1 MQEEHWVIQRKERET
16 IATRLGKD
24 YFKDPVDLGYPP
36 LGDNVEVDP
45 NLGYSLLRPVRVP
58 VDEENNRD
66 FDKAYV
72 QRRMTLSVQKVI
84 HADLITKMREV
95 GDTVSAAKL
104 LSTPRTPAIM
114 RVIFSGMSMSNFC
127 RLDRQ
132 EFIEMLRSKLMVPI
146 CEPRRNT
153 ARCSCGY
160 EVSNL
165 LSLDSTE
172 SDNALSVLTNH
183 VGVCTQVSGRLR
195 HNRHDALKR
204 VMAQLL
210 KDMIGDAV
218 ITTEEGIVGYGPHGR
233 MDLMV
238 SIPPAGDVR
247 PIDVGFTAAAQS
259 SMLAEAATDPD
270 AVTKAREAAKSHHV
284 ASTGIHPE
292 MKARFI
298 PFIVAD
304 SGRLGIKAKEYLDNL
319 FQWNRIPRTYDA
331 RTSKTRKTF
340 MSSVGL
346 ITERYKARMR
356 SSLKNNIIFI

>member
-1 MQEEHWVIQRKERET
+1 MRPC
-16 IATRLGKD
+16 
-24 YFKDPVDLGYPP
+24 YFKDPDDLGYPP

-84 HADLITKMREV
+84 PADLITKMTEEGDSV
-95 GDTVSAAKL
+95 GAAKL
-104 LSTPRTPAIM
+104 LSTPRSSAIM
-114 RVIFSGMSMSNFC
+114 KVIFSGMSMSNFC

-146 CEPRRNT
+146 CEPSDNT
-153 ARCSCGY
+153 ARCLCGY

-165 LSLDSTE
+165 LSLDSTVK
-172 SDNALSVLTNH
+172 DNALSVLTNH

-204 VMAQLL
+204 VVVQLH
-210 KDMIGDAV
+210 KDMIGGAV
-218 ITTEEGIVGYGPHGR
+218 ITTEEGIEGYGPHGR

-238 SIPPAGDVR
+238 SIPPAGGVR

-259 SMLAEAATDPD
+259 SMLHAAVTDPD
-270 AVTKAREAAKSHHV
+270 AVTKAREALKTQHV
-284 ASTGIHPE
+284 AGTGVRPE
-292 MKARFI
+292 VKARFL

-304 SGRLGIKAKEYLDNL
+304 SGRLGIKAKEYLDDL
-319 FQWNRIPRTYDA
+319 FQWNRVPRVYDA
-331 RTSKTRKTF
+331 RTSKIRKTF
-340 MSSVGL
+340 MNSVGL
-346 ITERYKARMR
+346 LTERYKARMR
-356 SSLKNNIIFI
+356 FLLQNKITFI